1 MCHNVNSRS
10 QEIGSDFLE
19 PPQQILLC
27 YARFMDYSRLVDWQ
41 KKPELSKLNDL
52 PNPPKELYYS
62 GTWDPALFKHCVA
75 VVGSRRMTEYGRR
88 VIEKIVP
95 RLVFEK
101 KTIVSGFMY
110 GVDQYAHRMCIE
122 NGGRTI
128 AVLGWGI
135 TYPITGEERKLAQ
148 NIMRSGLILSEWKD
162 QQPTLWTF
170 PVRNRIIVALS
181 SEVIII
187 EAAAKSGSLVTAKI
201 AEKLKRPMWA
211 VPGPITSPTSV
222 GTNELIAT
230 GKARMWLGD
239 QPQAQK
245 PSSDP
250 LLRLLTSD
258 ALTPNEIARK
268 LGQPVSEVGAQLSLL
283 TLTGQLIER
292 AGKYYA
298 HQD

>member
-1 MCHNVNSRS
+1 
-10 QEIGSDFLE
+10 
-19 PPQQILLC
+19 
-27 YARFMDYSRLVDWQ
+27 MDYRRVENWQ
-41 KKPELSKLNDL
+41 DRPELIKLKDL
-52 PNPPKELYYS
+52 PDPPKELYFS
-62 GTWDPALFKHCVA
+62 GKWDPELFKNCVA

-88 VIEKIVP
+88 VIEKIIP

-101 KTIVSGFMY
+101 KVVVSGFMY
-110 GVDQYAHRMCIE
+110 GVDQYAHQVCLE
-122 NGGRTI
+122 NGGKTI

-135 TYPITGEERKLAQ
+135 SQPLTGTDRKLAEA
-148 NIMRSGLILSEWKD
+148 IVARGGLLLSEWND

-181 SEVIII
+181 DEVIVI
-187 EAAAKSGSLVTAKI
+187 EATAKSGSLITAKI
-201 AEKLKRPMWA
+201 AQKLKRKLWA

-230 GKARMWLGD
+230 GTAGMWLGD

-258 ALTPNEIARK
+258 ALTPNEIART
-268 LGQPVSEVGAQLSLL
+268 LHQPVSEIGAQLSLL
-283 TLTGQLIER
+283 ALAGTLVEQ
-292 AGKYYA
+292 AGKYTLNHA
-298 HQD
+298 HQS

>member
-1 MCHNVNSRS
+1 
-10 QEIGSDFLE
+10 
-19 PPQQILLC
+19 
-27 YARFMDYSRLVDWQ
+27 MDYQQVVNW
-41 KKPELSKLNDL
+41 KNKPELRKLTDL
-52 PNPPKELYYS
+52 PDPPKALYFS
-62 GTWDPALFKHCVA
+62 GRWDPALFKNCVA

-110 GVDQYAHRMCIE
+110 GVDQYAHRVCLE
-122 NGGRTI
+122 NGGKTI

-135 TYPITGEERKLAQ
+135 VNPISGEEKKLAR
-148 NIMRSGLILSEWKD
+148 NIMGSGLLLSEWQD

-170 PVRNRIIVALS
+170 PVRNRIIVALT

-201 AEKLKRPMWA
+201 AETLKRPMWA

-222 GTNELIAT
+222 GTNELIAQ

-239 QPQAQK
+239 QPQPQK
-245 PSSDP
+245 PPSDP
-250 LLRLLTSD
+250 LLRLLGTD

-268 LGQPVSEVGAQLSLL
+268 LGKPVDEIGAQLSLL
-283 TLTGQLIER
+283 ALTGQLTEQN
-292 AGKYYA
+292 GKYYA
-298 HQD
+298 DQS

>member
-1 MCHNVNSRS
+1 M
-10 QEIGSDFLE
+10 
-19 PPQQILLC
+19 C
-27 YARFMDYSRLVDWQ
+27 YAKLMDYLPIVDWQ

-52 PNPPKELYYS
+52 PNPPKELYFS
-62 GTWDPALFKHCVA
+62 ETWDPQLFENCVA

-95 RLVFEK
+95 KLVFER

-110 GVDQYAHRMCIE
+110 GVDQYAHRMCLE

-135 TYPITGEERKLAQ
+135 TYPISGEEKKLAR
-148 NIMRSGLILSEWKD
+148 NITDHGLLLSEWKD

-181 SEVIII
+181 AEVIVI
-187 EAAAKSGSLVTAKI
+187 EAAVKSGSLVTAKI
-201 AEKLKRPMWA
+201 AEKLKRPVWA

-230 GKARMWLGD
+230 GKAKMWLGD
-239 QPQAQK
+239 QPQPQK
-245 PSSDP
+245 SSSDP

-258 ALTPNEIARK
+258 ALTPSEISRK
-268 LGQPVSEVGAQLSLL
+268 LGKPVSEIGAQLSLL
-283 TLTGQLIER
+283 ALTGQLIER

-298 HQD
+298 RQN

>member
-1 MCHNVNSRS
+1 
-10 QEIGSDFLE
+10 
-19 PPQQILLC
+19 
-27 YARFMDYSRLVDWQ
+27 MDYQQVKNWQ
-41 KKPELSKLNDL
+41 KKPELSKLKDL
-52 PNPPKELYYS
+52 PDPPKELYYS
-62 GTWDPALFKHCVA
+62 GTWNPDLCKHCVA

-88 VIEKIVP
+88 VIEKIIP
-95 RLVFEK
+95 KLVFEK
-101 KTIVSGFMY
+101 KTIISGFMY
-110 GVDQYAHRMCIE
+110 GVDQYAHRVCLE
-122 NGGRTI
+122 NGGKTI

-135 TYPITGEERKLAQ
+135 VNPISGEEKKLAR
-148 NIMRSGLILSEWKD
+148 NIMGSGLLLSEWQD
-162 QQPTLWTF
+162 QQSTLWTF

-239 QPQAQK
+239 QPQPQK
-245 PSSDP
+245 PPSDP
-250 LLRLLTSD
+250 LLRLLGTD

-283 TLTGQLIER
+283 TLTGQLMER

-298 HQD
+298 HES